1 MTLTAL
7 ATEYTVLKL
16 WDRSTGLTTWTVSS
30 VGEGVVPH
38 ATLGVGD
45 IVDFDCPITA
55 VKGGSWVAEP
65 AGLIDIDTE
74 NGVGVATRQVKSS
87 LIFN

>member
-16 WDRSTGLTTWTVSS
+16 WDLSTGLTTWTVSS
-30 VGEGVVPH
+30 VGERVVPH

-45 IVDFDCPITA
+45 IVDFE

-65 AGLIDIDTE
+65 AGLIGIDTE
-74 NGVGVATRQVKSS
+74 NGVGVAR
-87 LIFN
+87 